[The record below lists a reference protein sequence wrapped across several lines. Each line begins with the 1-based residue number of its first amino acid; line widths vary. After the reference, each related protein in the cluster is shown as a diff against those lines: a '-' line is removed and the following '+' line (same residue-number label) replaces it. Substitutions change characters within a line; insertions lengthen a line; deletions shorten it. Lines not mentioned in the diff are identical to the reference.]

1 MRLRPWRRVEVQFC
15 NDCMLM
21 ESRVLDTTK
30 MVKNQ
35 KIFSYRSHAAAV
47 RRSSKRVIALDTI
60 KHECSLLWQNLLFY
74 SSLGKYMIWCS
85 CLKQPEAS
93 PSLYQRLSRRLAHPS
108 YIYKILPKKPA
119 TRARINHPGKTWS
132 FTFMMQQLLKNLHPK
147 PPLSPSLHPKPRSV
161 SAKLLPVLAR
171 IFAKLIK
178 LRGESKHPFFQRSL
192 LNPKNPPTSKL
203 LNWTMSCHEFPRYL
217 QHLGVVDTEV
227 FTFATLVQIV
237 SNSIWVAT
245 SKVKF
250 NDRISLYFHR
260 FGTDSSNS
268 DFIGVGISWHT

>member
-1 MRLRPWRRVEVQFC
+1 M
-15 NDCMLM
+15 
-21 ESRVLDTTK
+21 
-30 MVKNQ
+30 
-35 KIFSYRSHAAAV
+35 SYSCTCSLFLNYRTDWS
-47 RRSSKRVIALDTI
+47 DTI
-60 KHECSLLWQNLLFY
+60 WYKQTNNENTHANHLLQY
-74 SSLGKYMIWCS
+74 GGSI
-85 CLKQPEAS
+85 
-93 PSLYQRLSRRLAHPS
+93 RLTRIQKMTTA
-108 YIYKILPKKPA
+108 YKNMARNESAL
-119 TRARINHPGKTWS
+119 ARINHPGKTWS